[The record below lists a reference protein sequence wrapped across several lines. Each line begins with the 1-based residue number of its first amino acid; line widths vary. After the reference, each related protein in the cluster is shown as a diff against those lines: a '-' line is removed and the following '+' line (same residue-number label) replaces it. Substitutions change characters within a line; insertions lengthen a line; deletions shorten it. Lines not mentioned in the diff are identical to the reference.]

1 MSEIKGIYLEVS
13 MIKYN
18 TTFCRMVCVLE
29 NLEISFFYYVGQ
41 IIINLSW
48 KRTVLNFNRIPFS
61 WSARAN
67 TNNALHVK
75 WNVHA
80 KTAYSKNVLTL
91 YSSPLPGIR
100 RRKIEF
106 PCHASS
112 VIQFSCSLYTNCKKC
127 WVMCQLS
134 VAVRIDNLQ
143 GYSSEF
149 R

>member
-1 MSEIKGIYLEVS
+1 MYFGKLRY
-13 MIKYN
+13 
-18 TTFCRMVCVLE
+18 
-29 NLEISFFYYVGQ
+29 FFLFHYVGQ

-48 KRTVLNFNRIPFS
+48 KLTVLNFNRIPFS

-67 TNNALHVK
+67 TNNALHIK

-80 KTAYSKNVLTL
+80 KTAYSKNFRTL
-91 YSSPLPGIR
+91 YSSPLTDIR

-112 VIQFSCSLYTNCKKC
+112 VTQFSCSLCTNCNKF
-127 WVMCQLS
+127 WVMCQLR
-134 VAVRIDNLQ
+134 VAVRIDELQ